1 MRLVFSALSQSN
13 SSRNAGC
20 DGCCEKGVPG
30 RGPVGTKRGGAGRL
44 KGRLMAWFDRVKEHL
59 GEKGRLSGVL
69 MEVVFAFICDTF

>member
-20 DGCCEKGVPG
+20 DGCCEKRVPG
-30 RGPVGTKRGGAGRL
+30 RGPVGTKRGGTGRL
-44 KGRLMAWFDRVKEHL
+44 ERRLVAWFNRVKEHL

-69 MEVVFAFICDTF
+69 TEVVFAFICDTF